1 MSGQRRVTFIT
12 HEATRTGAPRVLLTL
27 MQWLRANTDVRM
39 STLAVFPG
47 PLLPAFAALG
57 PVVTLEGDWRHLRF
71 LQRGMRLAR
80 QMTVAQARPFD
91 AFVHRASGTSLWLAR
106 ARQLR
111 QLGECD
117 LIYANSVQSGWGV
130 RSIPSHAPVLS
141 HLHELEDALLDPYE
155 RRNVTT
161 MCGPR
166 SHHIIVPAVAVRD
179 LLVTRLGVD
188 QARISVQYPFID
200 VPPERPDPSIREAV
214 RRQLEIPEHAVVVG
228 MSGAFILRKSPDR
241 FIDIAARVVREAR
254 NTPMYFVWIGGNAN
268 LEYGRYMMTDIRRLG
283 LSGRFRHITERVDPR
298 PCFSALD
305 LFLLS
310 SRSDPFPLV
319 CLEAAVHAEAPIVCF
334 EQAGGMPELVGR
346 ECGVV
351 VPYMDTI
358 AAADAVIGLAED
370 PQRRR
375 ELGVN
380 AAERVRTH
388 HNVARSAEAIGAII
402 SDVIAGVPA
411 GRATEPVWQNGAAP
425 ATSANGLLPPGF
437 VAPVTLQ
444 ALERGGEPDD
454 AAPLVHAE

>member
-1 MSGQRRVTFIT
+1 MSTQRHVTFIT

-47 PLLPAFAALG
+47 PLLPEFAALG
-57 PVVTLEGDWRHLRF
+57 PVVTMEGDWRHF
-71 LQRGMRLAR
+71 LFFQRGIRLAR

-130 RSIPSHAPVLS
+130 RSIPSQAPVLS

-166 SHHIIVPAVAVRD
+166 ARHIIVPAVAVRD

-200 VPPERPDPSIREAV
+200 VPPGRPDRSIREAI
-214 RRQLEIPEHAVVVG
+214 RKQLEIPENAVVVG

-254 NTPMYFVWIGGNAN
+254 NAPVYFVWIGGKAN

-283 LSGRFRHITERVDPR
+283 LSGRFRHVTERIDPR
-298 PCFSALD
+298 PFFSALD

-334 EQAGGMPELVGR
+334 DQAGGMPELVGR
-346 ECGVV
+346 ACGVV
-351 VPYMDTI
+351 VPYLDTV
-358 AAADAVIGLAED
+358 AAADAVIALAED
-370 PQRRR
+370 PERRR
-375 ELGVN
+375 TLGAN

-388 HNVARSAEAIGAII
+388 HNAARSAEAIGAII
-402 SDVIAGVPA
+402 TDAIRGVPPS
-411 GRATEPVWQNGAAP
+411 RALSPGQNGATRVAS
-425 ATSANGLLPPGF
+425 TSGLRPSAGV
-437 VAPVTLQ
+437 VAPVALQ
-444 ALERGGEPDD
+444 ALERGGEPDGS
-454 AAPLVHAE
+454 APLVHAD